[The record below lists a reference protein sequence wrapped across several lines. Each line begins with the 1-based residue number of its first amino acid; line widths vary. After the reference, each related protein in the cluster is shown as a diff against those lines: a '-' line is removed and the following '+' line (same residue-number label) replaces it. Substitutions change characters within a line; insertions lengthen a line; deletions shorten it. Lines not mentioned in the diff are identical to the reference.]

1 MAKSAAAPRVLIV
14 MGSDS
19 DFETMKPAVEALRRF
34 EVPCEVRVCSAHR
47 TPDTAH
53 RLSSEAHGR
62 GIRVI
67 IAGAGAAAH
76 LAGVMAASTICP
88 VIGVPIDSSP
98 LAGVDSL
105 YSTAQMPGGVPVA
118 AMAVG
123 KAGAKNAGL
132 LAVQIL
138 AVADERL
145 AAAYAEFKAEL
156 AREVAQK
163 DAKLQKELERG

>member
-1 MAKSAAAPRVLIV
+1 MGKSAVGPKVLIV
-14 MGSDS
+14 MGSDN
-19 DFETMKPAVEALRRF
+19 DFAVMKPAVEVLRRF

-47 TPDTAH
+47 TPETAH

-62 GIRVI
+62 GVRAI

-98 LAGVDSL
+98 LAGVDAL
-105 YSTAQMPGGVPVA
+105 YATAQMPGGVPVA

-145 AAAYAEFKAEL
+145 AAAYAEYKADL
-156 AREVAQK
+156 AREVARK
-163 DAKLQKELERG
+163 DAKLQEELGAI

>member
-1 MAKSAAAPRVLIV
+1 MAKSAAAPKVLIV

-19 DFETMKPAVEALRRF
+19 DYDTMKAAAEALRRF
-34 EVPCEVRVCSAHR
+34 DVPCEVRVCSAHR
-47 TPDTAH
+47 TPETAH
-53 RLSSEAHGR
+53 RLSTEAHAR

-76 LAGVMAASTICP
+76 LAGVMAASSICP

-98 LAGVDSL
+98 LAGVDAL

-118 AMAVG
+118 AVAVG

-145 AAAYAEFKAEL
+145 AEAYREYKAEL

-163 DAKLQKELERG
+163 DAKLQKELEKG

>member
-1 MAKSAAAPRVLIV
+1 MGKSAASPKVLIV
-14 MGSDS
+14 MGSDN
-19 DFETMKPAVEALRRF
+19 DFETMKSAVEMLRRF
-34 EVPCEVRVCSAHR
+34 EIPCEVRVCSAHR
-47 TPDTAH
+47 TPDVAH
-53 RLSSEAHGR
+53 RLSSEAHRR
-62 GIRVI
+62 GVRVI

-76 LAGVMAASTICP
+76 LAGVMAASSICP

-98 LAGVDSL
+98 LAGVDAL

-132 LAVQIL
+132 FAVQIL

-156 AREVAQK
+156 AREVAAK
-163 DAKLQKELERG
+163 DATLQKELERG